1 MFQQTKGQKNADETD
16 KINSNFL
23 GKGNLLPKYWL

>member
-1 MFQQTKGQKNADETD
+1 MFQQTKGQKIADKTD

-23 GKGNLLPKYWL
+23 GKGKTLTKYWL